1 MFNAPFLLR
10 STVFAVLLP
19 LLAGCAGEG
28 STSQGH
34 AVTVAKMD
42 INPGNAAVSRD
53 GRIFASIHQFRPAP
67 VRLVEV
73 KAPGSYEPFPNAAW
87 NDASRPAGSRLV
99 SPLGV
104 KVDGRNRL
112 WVIDNGNEGAQSYAP
127 KLLAF
132 DIRSRRLAFRH
143 QFPASVAQPGSF
155 AQDIAVDDKRGFV
168 YVADVGKVAAPA
180 ILVVNTRNGAS
191 WRVESLPG
199 LAPENINI
207 SVDGHRL
214 EMPDANG
221 PAHIGVDPITL
232 SADGETLFFGP
243 MSGTSWYAVPASLL
257 RHHASEGEIAAAVRR
272 VGPKPV
278 SDGAATDAAGN
289 HYFTDIE
296 NSAIAMLTPNGT
308 LKTIAQDDELLD
320 WPDSI
325 AIGPDNKL
333 YVASNQLHRSGFFNH
348 GRDSG
353 APPYRIV
360 TVRLPGSRQV
370 PVERNGK
377 VDPCD
382 MATDDGICLLSWR
395 GGKKG
400 KHR

>member
-1 MFNAPFLLR
+1 MPNALRFSSAFLALM
-10 STVFAVLLP
+10 LP
-19 LLAGCAGEG
+19 LLTACAGAGPAE
-28 STSQGH
+28 QGH

-73 KAPGSYEPFPNAAW
+73 HASGSYEPFPSAAW
-87 NDASRPAGSRLV
+87 NDASRPSGSRLV

-112 WVIDNGNEGAQSYAP
+112 WVIDNGNEGANAYPP

-132 DIRSRRLAFRH
+132 DIASRRMVFRH
-143 QFPASVAQPGSF
+143 QFRASVAQPGSF

-168 YVADVGKVAAPA
+168 YVADVGKVAPPA
-180 ILVVNTRNGAS
+180 LLVVNTRNGAS
-191 WRVESLPG
+191 WRIENIPG
-199 LAPENINI
+199 LAPEGVNI
-207 SVDGHRL
+207 SVQGHRL

-221 PAHIGVDPITL
+221 PARIGVDPITL

-243 MSGTSWYAVPASLL
+243 MSGTSWYAVPASIL
-257 RHHASEGEIAAAVRR
+257 RRHASEGEVAAAVRR
-272 VGPKPV
+272 VGPKPI

-296 NSAIAMLTPNGT
+296 NSAISMLTPSGT
-308 LKTIAQDDELLD
+308 LKTVAQDDELLN

-333 YVASNQLHRSGFFNH
+333 YVASNQLHRSAFFNH
-348 GRDSG
+348 GQESG
-353 APPYRIV
+353 QPPYRIV
-360 TVRLPGSRQV
+360 SIRRPGSRQA
-370 PVERNGK
+370 PVATSGK
-377 VDPCD
+377 MDPCD

-400 KHR
+400 KQR